1 MQILA
6 FILIGGIWAAFL
18 LPSFFESRRKTPIST
33 TRNFAKSTALLASV
47 SSAAGQVTVARRR
60 TLDRRRRLLIALVLG
75 AAISLA
81 VAVVQGST
89 TWLFVTLAFDA
100 AIAGYI
106 GYLVHLRQQRA
117 SAPRVVPMA
126 QGEPQLAEEPQ
137 RHTVRVVNG

>member
-47 SSAAGQVTVARRR
+47 SSAAGQETISRRR
-60 TLDRRRRLLIALVLG
+60 TLVRRRNLLIALVLA

-106 GYLVHLRQQRA
+106 AYLVHLRQQR
-117 SAPRVVPMA
+117 SVTPRVVPMA
-126 QGEPQLAEEPQ
+126 PAEPQLAEEPQ